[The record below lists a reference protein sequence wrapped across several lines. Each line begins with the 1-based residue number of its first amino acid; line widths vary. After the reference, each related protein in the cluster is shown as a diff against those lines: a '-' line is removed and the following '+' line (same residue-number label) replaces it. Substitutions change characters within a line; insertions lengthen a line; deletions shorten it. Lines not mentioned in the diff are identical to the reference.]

1 MANGNVARAEQSRLS
16 LKEEMATS
24 YLDYAMSVIVA
35 RALPD
40 VRDGLK
46 PVQRRIL
53 HAMHHDLNLRSN
65 GPFRKSARIVGEVLG
80 KYHPHSDQSVYDA
93 MMRLAQDF
101 SLRYPLVD
109 GQGNLGSIDGDNP
122 AAMRYTEARLSAISA
137 LMLTDIEKDT
147 VDWVPNFD
155 QSLEEPTVL
164 TASLPNLLVNGSN
177 GIAVGMATQV
187 PPHNLGE
194 VCAAVKHLLDRWEER
209 EEVTVTDLMQHIQGP
224 DFPTGGTLF
233 RRGPTRAGRAPED
246 RLRQAYE
253 SGRGRVTVRAKVHVE
268 DARMGRQRIVVYEIP
283 YQTNKTSLLERIADC
298 ARNGQITGISDL
310 RDESDR
316 AGMRICVDLVRGTNT
331 DKVIADLFSLTPM
344 EQTFSISLVA
354 LVNGRPE
361 RLNLKALVE
370 HFIEHRMDIVRR
382 RSRFDLDRAE
392 QRAHIVEGLLMALDQ
407 IDEVIR
413 TIRNSRSPN
422 SARNNLIREFDFT
435 ETQAR
440 AVLAMPLGQLVAMER
455 SRLRSEFKDLAARIK
470 ELQALLA
477 SNRRIRDTI
486 ANEMDEIQRQFA
498 DSRRTEVKDD
508 RARTPTA
515 EELEPD
521 RTVWVCLGRRGTVRR
536 YAYKGMQTGS
546 FRDIG
551 RNGGIAAVAANTR
564 DALYVFSSSGRV
576 QRIQAHRVPQTG
588 RAGHIADLTA
598 FTRRDHIVA
607 GITLSRDLAPEQDL
621 WIVLVTEQGLV
632 KKLNAHRLAAAWR
645 DDLKVVPL
653 AKGDSLVA
661 AMAVGTNQ
669 ELMLFSRRGKTIR
682 FAGDDLRP
690 SWLLA
695 QGVRGIRLDRDDDV
709 AAATAVSAAGSV
721 LTVTEQ
727 GMAKRTEL
735 EEFKLQARGGSG
747 LTAHKLDETT
757 GMIAGALVIG
767 TVQVNARI
775 SIGAGTNVRTFDPDD
790 IPLSRRNTKGRRVLK
805 PRTTDAEL
813 PAPAGDGNDGSTP
826 QAPGKRSRP
835 ARATNLI
842 DSVTLIWS
850 DRTVDGQA

>member
-1 MANGNVARAEQSRLS
+1 MANSNDPRAEQSRLS

-101 SLRYPLVD
+101 SLRYPVVD

-137 LMLTDIEKDT
+137 LMLTDIEKNT

-177 GIAVGMATQV
+177 GIAVGMATQI

-194 VCAAVKHLLDRWEER
+194 VCAAVRHLLDRWEGR
-209 EEVTVTDLMQHIQGP
+209 EEVTITDLMQHIQGP

-233 RRGPTRAGRAPED
+233 RLGPTRAGRAPDD

-316 AGMRICVDLVRGTNT
+316 AGMRICVDLVRGANT

-370 HFIEHRMDIVRR
+370 HFIEHRVDIVRR

-413 TIRNSRSPN
+413 TIRSSRNPN
-422 SARNNLIREFDFT
+422 SARNNLIREFGFT
-435 ETQAR
+435 EAQAR

-455 SRLRSEFKDLAARIK
+455 SRLRSEFKDLTARIK

-477 SNRRIRDTI
+477 SDRRIRDAI
-486 ANEMDEIQRQFA
+486 ADEMDEIQRQFA

-508 RARTPTA
+508 QARTPTA

-521 RTVWVCLGRRGTVRR
+521 QTVWVCVGRRGTVRR
-536 YAYKGMQTGS
+536 YAYKGMQSGS

-551 RNGGIAAVAANTR
+551 RNGGIATLAANTR
-564 DALYVFSSSGRV
+564 DVLYVFSASGRA
-576 QRIQAHRVPQTG
+576 QRIQAHKVPQTG
-588 RAGHIADLTA
+588 RAGHVADLTA
-598 FTRRDHIVA
+598 FTRRDRIVA
-607 GITLSRDLAPEQDL
+607 GIALPREVAPDQGIWILLA
-621 WIVLVTEQGLV
+621 TAQGNV
-632 KKLNAHRLAAAWR
+632 KKISGHHLAAAWG
-645 DDLKVVPL
+645 DDVTVMPL

-661 AMAVGTNQ
+661 AVAVDSSR
-669 ELMLFSRRGKTIR
+669 ELMLFTRLGKTIR
-682 FAGDDLRP
+682 FDGDEVRP
-690 SWLLA
+690 SRLPA
-695 QGVRGIRLDRDDDV
+695 QGVRGIRLGKGDGVAV
-709 AAATAVSAAGSV
+709 AAVAPATGTV

-727 GMAKRTEL
+727 GMAKRTQL
-735 EEFKLQARGGSG
+735 EEFNLQARGGSG
-747 LTAHKLDETT
+747 LLAHKLDETT
-757 GMIAGALVIG
+757 GLIAGALAIAPG
-767 TVQVNARI
+767 QADARI
-775 SIGAGTNVRTFDPDD
+775 SIGAGSNVRTLDPDD
-790 IPLSRRNTKGRRVLK
+790 IPLSSRVTKGRRILK
-805 PRTTDAEL
+805 PQASGAAL
-813 PAPAGDGNDGSTP
+813 PESVDDGHGGSKPA
-826 QAPGKRSRP
+826 KRSRSSP
-835 ARATNLI
+835 ATGLI

-850 DRTVDGQA
+850 DHSVDGQA

>member
-1 MANGNVARAEQSRLS
+1 MANGNDSQVQRPKRRLRT
-16 LKEEMATS
+16 EMETS

-101 SLRYPLVD
+101 SLRYPVVD

-137 LMLTDIEKDT
+137 LMLTDIEKNT

-194 VCAAVKHLLDRWEER
+194 VCAAVRHLLDRWEER
-209 EEVTVTDLMQHIQGP
+209 EAVTVTDLMQHIQGP

-233 RRGPTRAGRAPED
+233 RLGPGRAGSAPDD

-253 SGRGRVTVRAKVHVE
+253 SGRGRATVRAKVHVE

-316 AGMRICVDLVRGTNT
+316 AGMRICVDLVRGANT

-361 RLNLKALVE
+361 RLNLKKLVE
-370 HFIEHRMDIVRR
+370 FFIEHRVDIVRR

-392 QRAHIVEGLLMALDQ
+392 RRAHIVEGLLMALDQ

-413 TIRNSRSPN
+413 TIRSSRSPN
-422 SARNNLIREFDFT
+422 SARNNLIREFGFT
-435 ETQAR
+435 EAQSR

-477 SNRRIRDTI
+477 SDRRIRDAI
-486 ANEMDEIQRQFA
+486 ADEMDEIQRQFA
-498 DSRRTEVKDD
+498 DPRRTEVKND

-551 RNGGIAAVAANTR
+551 RNGGIAAVATNTR

-576 QRIQAHRVPQTG
+576 QRMQAHRVPQTG
-588 RAGHIADLTA
+588 RAGHVADLTS
-598 FTRRDHIVA
+598 FTRRDRIVA
-607 GITLSRDLAPEQDL
+607 GVSLPRDLAPEQDL

-653 AKGDSLVA
+653 AKGDSLIA
-661 AMAVGTNQ
+661 AMAVGMSQ

-682 FAGDDLRP
+682 FEGDDLRP
-690 SWLLA
+690 NWLLA
-695 QGVRGIRLDRDDDV
+695 QGVRGIRLDTGDGV
-709 AAATAVSAAGSV
+709 ATATAVSPAGSV

-747 LTAHKLDETT
+747 LTAHKLDKTT
-757 GMIAGALVIG
+757 GLIAGALVIG
-767 TVQVNARI
+767 AVQANARI
-775 SIGAGTNVRTFDPDD
+775 SIGAGANIRTFDPDD

-805 PRTTDAEL
+805 PRTTDSEL
-813 PAPAGDGNDGSTP
+813 SAPAGDGNDGSTP
-826 QAPGKRSRP
+826 QTPDKRSRP
-835 ARATNLI
+835 ARATGLI

>member
-1 MANGNVARAEQSRLS
+1 MANGNGPRTNQSELS
-16 LKEEMATS
+16 LRTEMETS

-137 LMLTDIEKDT
+137 LMLTDIEKNT
-147 VDWVPNFD
+147 VDWAPNFD

-164 TASLPNLLVNGSN
+164 TASLPSLLVNGSN
-177 GIAVGMATQV
+177 GIAVGMATQI

-194 VCAAVKHLLDRWEER
+194 VCAAARHLLDRWEER
-209 EEVTVTDLMQHIQGP
+209 GAVTVTDLMQHIRGP

-233 RRGPTRAGRAPED
+233 RLGPTRGSRAPDD

-331 DKVIADLFSLTPM
+331 DKVIADLFSQTPM

-354 LVNGRPE
+354 LVNGRPV
-361 RLNLKALVE
+361 RLNLKTMIE
-370 HFIEHRMDIVRR
+370 CFIEHRVDIVRR

-392 QRAHIVEGLLMALDQ
+392 QRAHVVEGLLMALEQ
-407 IDEVIR
+407 IDAVIR
-413 TIRNSRSPN
+413 TIRNSRNPN
-422 SARNNLIREFDFT
+422 SARNNLIREFGFT
-435 ETQAR
+435 EAQAR

-477 SNRRIRDTI
+477 SDRRIRDAI
-486 ANEMDEIQRQFA
+486 AGEMDEIQRQFA
-498 DSRRTEVKDD
+498 DPRRTEVKDD

-564 DALYVFSSSGRV
+564 DVLYVFSASGRV

-588 RAGHIADLTA
+588 RAGHVADLTA
-598 FTRRDHIVA
+598 FTRRDRIVA
-607 GITLSRDLAPEQDL
+607 GITLSRDLAEQDL
-621 WIVLVTEQGLV
+621 WIVLVTAQGLV

-653 AKGDSLVA
+653 VKGDSLVA
-661 AMAVGTNQ
+661 AMAVDMSQ

-682 FAGDDLRP
+682 FEGGTLRP

-695 QGVRGIRLDRDDDV
+695 QGVRGIRLDTGDDV

-735 EEFKLQARGGSG
+735 EEFKPQARGGSG

-757 GMIAGALVIG
+757 GSIAGALVIG
-767 TVQVNARI
+767 EVQANARI
-775 SIGAGTNVRTFDPDD
+775 SIGAGANVRTLDPDD
-790 IPLSRRNTKGRRVLK
+790 IPLSSRITKGRRVLK
-805 PRTTDAEL
+805 PRTTDPE
-813 PAPAGDGNDGSTP
+813 PTAPADDGTDGSAP
-826 QAPGKRSRP
+826 QAPSKRSRSS
-835 ARATNLI
+835 RATGLI

>member
-1 MANGNVARAEQSRLS
+1 MANGNDTRAEQSRLS

-53 HAMHHDLNLRSN
+53 HAMHHDLNLRAN

-137 LMLTDIEKDT
+137 LMLTDIEKNT

-194 VCAAVKHLLDRWEER
+194 VCTAVRHLLDRWEER

-233 RRGPTRAGRAPED
+233 RRGPARAGRTPDD

-253 SGRGRVTVRAKVHVE
+253 NGRGRVTVRAKVHVE

-370 HFIEHRMDIVRR
+370 LFIEHRVDIVRR

-435 ETQAR
+435 EAQAR

-477 SNRRIRDTI
+477 SDQRIRDAI
-486 ANEMDEIQRQFA
+486 ADEMDEIQRQFA
-498 DSRRTEVKDD
+498 DPRRTEVKDD
-508 RARTPTA
+508 QARTPTA

-564 DALYVFSSSGRV
+564 DVLYVFSSTGRV

-661 AMAVGTNQ
+661 AMAVGMSQ

-682 FAGDDLRP
+682 FEGDDLRP
-690 SWLLA
+690 NWLLA
-695 QGVRGIRLDRDDDV
+695 QGVRGIRLDTGDGV
-709 AAATAVSAAGSV
+709 ATATAVSAAGSV

-735 EEFKLQARGGSG
+735 EEFKPQARGGSG
-747 LTAHKLDETT
+747 LTAHKLDKTT
-757 GMIAGALVIG
+757 GLIAGALVIG
-767 TVQVNARI
+767 TVQANARI
-775 SIGAGTNVRTFDPDD
+775 SIGAGANVRTLDLDD
-790 IPLSRRNTKGRRVLK
+790 IPLSSRITKGRRVLK

-813 PAPAGDGNDGSTP
+813 PAPAGDGKDESVP
-826 QAPGKRSRP
+826 PAPGKRSR
-835 ARATNLI
+835 ASRTTGLI

>member
-1 MANGNVARAEQSRLS
+1 MANGNDLRVNQSELS
-16 LKEEMATS
+16 LRTEMETS

-101 SLRYPLVD
+101 SLRYPVVD

-137 LMLTDIEKDT
+137 LMLTDIEKNT

-194 VCAAVKHLLDRWEER
+194 VCAAVRHLLDRWEER
-209 EEVTVTDLMQHIQGP
+209 EAVTVTDLMQHIRGP

-233 RRGPTRAGRAPED
+233 RLGPGRAGSVPDD

-253 SGRGRVTVRAKVHVE
+253 SGRGRATVRAKVHVE

-316 AGMRICVDLVRGTNT
+316 AGMRICVDLVRGANT

-361 RLNLKALVE
+361 RLNLKKLVE
-370 HFIEHRMDIVRR
+370 LFIEHRVDIVRR

-413 TIRNSRSPN
+413 TIRNSRSPD
-422 SARNNLIREFDFT
+422 SARNNLIREFGFT
-435 ETQAR
+435 EAQSR

-477 SNRRIRDTI
+477 SDRRIRDAI
-486 ANEMDEIQRQFA
+486 ADEMDEIQRQFA

-508 RARTPTA
+508 QARTPTA

-521 RTVWVCLGRRGTVRR
+521 QTVWVCVGRRGTVRR
-536 YAYKGMQTGS
+536 YAYKGMQSGS

-564 DALYVFSSSGRV
+564 DVLYVFSASGRA
-576 QRIQAHRVPQTG
+576 QRIQAHKVPQTG
-588 RAGHIADLTA
+588 RAGHVADLTA
-598 FTRRDHIVA
+598 FTRRDRIVA
-607 GITLSRDLAPEQDL
+607 GIALPREVAPDEGVWVLLA
-621 WIVLVTEQGLV
+621 TAQGNV
-632 KKLNAHRLAAAWR
+632 KKISGHHLAAAWG
-645 DDLKVVPL
+645 DDVTVMPL

-661 AMAVGTNQ
+661 AVAVNSSR
-669 ELMLFSRRGKTIR
+669 ELMLFTRQGKTIR
-682 FAGDDLRP
+682 FDGDEVRP
-690 SWLLA
+690 SRLPA
-695 QGVRGIRLDRDDDV
+695 QGVRGIRLGKGDGV
-709 AAATAVSAAGSV
+709 AAAAVAPATGTV

-727 GMAKRTEL
+727 GMAKRTDL
-735 EEFKLQARGGSG
+735 EEFNLQARGGAG
-747 LTAHKLDETT
+747 LLAHKLDETT
-757 GMIAGALVIG
+757 GSIAGALAIAAG
-767 TVQVNARI
+767 QADARI
-775 SIGAGTNVRTFDPDD
+775 SIGAGNNIRTLDPDD
-790 IPLSRRNTKGRRVLK
+790 VPLSSRVTKGRRILK
-805 PRTTDAEL
+805 PQATGAAL
-813 PAPAGDGNDGSTP
+813 PEPADDGNDGS
-826 QAPGKRSRP
+826 APAKRSRP
-835 ARATNLI
+835 SSATGLI

-850 DRTVDGQA
+850 DHSVDGQA

>member
-1 MANGNVARAEQSRLS
+1 MANGNGTRAEQPLS

-137 LMLTDIEKDT
+137 LMLTDIEKNT
-147 VDWVPNFD
+147 VDWTPNFD

-164 TASLPNLLVNGSN
+164 TASLPSLLVNGSN
-177 GIAVGMATQV
+177 GIAVGMATQI

-194 VCAAVKHLLDRWEER
+194 VCAAMRHLLDRWEER
-209 EEVTVTDLMQHIQGP
+209 GAVTVTDLMQHIRGP

-233 RRGPTRAGRAPED
+233 RLGPTRGSRAPDD

-331 DKVIADLFSLTPM
+331 DKVIADLFSQTPM

-354 LVNGRPE
+354 LVNGRPV
-361 RLNLKALVE
+361 RLNLKTMIE
-370 HFIEHRMDIVRR
+370 CFIEHRVDIVRR

-392 QRAHIVEGLLMALDQ
+392 QRAHVVEGLLMALEQ
-407 IDEVIR
+407 IDAVIR
-413 TIRNSRSPN
+413 TIRNSRNPN
-422 SARNNLIREFDFT
+422 SARNNLIREFGFT
-435 ETQAR
+435 EAQAR

-477 SNRRIRDTI
+477 SDRRVRDAI
-486 ANEMDEIQRQFA
+486 AGEMDEIQRQFA
-498 DSRRTEVKDD
+498 DPRRTEVKDD

-564 DALYVFSSSGRV
+564 DVLYVFSASGRV

-588 RAGHIADLTA
+588 RAGHVADLTA
-598 FTRRDHIVA
+598 FTRRDRIVA
-607 GITLSRDLAPEQDL
+607 GITLSRDLAEQDL
-621 WIVLVTEQGLV
+621 WIVLVTAQGLV

-653 AKGDSLVA
+653 VKGDSLVA
-661 AMAVGTNQ
+661 AMAVDMSQ

-682 FAGDDLRP
+682 FEGGTLRP

-695 QGVRGIRLDRDDDV
+695 QGVRGIRLDAGDDV

-735 EEFKLQARGGSG
+735 EEFKPQARGGSG

-757 GMIAGALVIG
+757 GSIAGALVIG
-767 TVQVNARI
+767 EVQANARI
-775 SIGAGTNVRTFDPDD
+775 SIGAGANVRTLDPDD
-790 IPLSRRNTKGRRVLK
+790 IPLSSRITKGRRVLK
-805 PRTTDAEL
+805 PRTTDPE
-813 PAPAGDGNDGSTP
+813 PTAPADDGTDGSAP
-826 QAPGKRSRP
+826 QAPSKRSRSS
-835 ARATNLI
+835 RATGLI

>member
-1 MANGNVARAEQSRLS
+1 MANGNDPRANQSELS
-16 LKEEMATS
+16 LRTEMETS

-101 SLRYPLVD
+101 SLRYPVVD

-122 AAMRYTEARLSAISA
+122 AAMRYTEARLSSISA
-137 LMLTDIEKDT
+137 LMLTDIEKNT

-194 VCAAVKHLLDRWEER
+194 VCTAVKHLLDRWEER
-209 EEVTVTDLMQHIQGP
+209 EAVTVTDLIQHIRGP

-233 RRGPTRAGRAPED
+233 RLGPARAGRDPDD

-316 AGMRICVDLVRGTNT
+316 AGMRICVDLVRGANT

-361 RLNLKALVE
+361 RLNLKKLVE
-370 HFIEHRMDIVRR
+370 LFIEHRVDIVRR
-382 RSRFDLDRAE
+382 RSRFDLNRAE

-413 TIRNSRSPN
+413 TIRNSRNPN
-422 SARNNLIREFDFT
+422 SARNNLIKEFGLT
-435 ETQAR
+435 EEQAR

-455 SRLRSEFKDLAARIK
+455 SRLRNEFKDLTVRIR
-470 ELQALLA
+470 ELTALLA
-477 SNRRIRDTI
+477 SDKLIRDAI
-486 ANEMDEIQRQFA
+486 AEEMDEIQRQYA
-498 DSRRTEVKDD
+498 DSRRTEIKDD
-508 RARTPTA
+508 QARTPTA

-521 RTVWVCLGRRGTVRR
+521 QTVWVCLGRRGTVRR

-564 DALYVFSSSGRV
+564 DVLYVFSATGRA
-576 QRIQAHRVPQTG
+576 QRIQAHKVPQTG
-588 RAGHIADLTA
+588 RAGHVADLTA
-598 FTRRDHIVA
+598 FTRRDRIVA
-607 GITLSRDLAPEQDL
+607 GVPLPREVAPEQAIWL
-621 WIVLVTEQGLV
+621 LLVTAHGVV
-632 KKLNAHRLAAAWR
+632 KKLNGNRLIAAWG
-645 DDLKVVPL
+645 DDVTVMPL

-661 AMAVGTNQ
+661 AMVVGPGQ
-669 ELMLFSRRGKTIR
+669 ELMLFTRLGKTIR
-682 FAGDDLRP
+682 FDGDELRP
-690 SWLLA
+690 SLLPA
-695 QGVRGIRLDRDDDV
+695 QGVRGIRLGKGDGV
-709 AAATAVSAAGSV
+709 AAAAVAPATGIV

-727 GMAKRTEL
+727 GMAKRTDV
-735 EEFKLQARGGSG
+735 EEFNLQARGGSG
-747 LTAHKLDETT
+747 LLAHKLDETT
-757 GMIAGALVIG
+757 GSIAGALAIAAG
-767 TVQVNARI
+767 QADARI
-775 SIGAGTNVRTFDPDD
+775 SIGAGSNVRMLDPDD
-790 IPLSRRNTKGRRVLK
+790 IPLSSRVTKGRRILK
-805 PRTTDAEL
+805 PQATGAAL
-813 PAPAGDGNDGSTP
+813 PESADGSNGGSAPA
-826 QAPGKRSRP
+826 KRSRP
-835 ARATNLI
+835 SPATSLI

-850 DRTVDGQA
+850 DHSVDGQT

>member
-1 MANGNVARAEQSRLS
+1 MANGNGTRAEQPLS

-137 LMLTDIEKDT
+137 LMLTDIEKNT
-147 VDWVPNFD
+147 VDWTPNFD

-164 TASLPNLLVNGSN
+164 TASLPSLLVNGSN
-177 GIAVGMATQV
+177 GIAVGMATQI

-194 VCAAVKHLLDRWEER
+194 VCAAMRHLLDRWEER
-209 EEVTVTDLMQHIQGP
+209 EAVTVTDLMQHIRGP

-233 RRGPTRAGRAPED
+233 RLGPTRGSRAPDD

-331 DKVIADLFSLTPM
+331 DKVIADLFSQTPM

-354 LVNGRPE
+354 LVNGRPV
-361 RLNLKALVE
+361 RLNLKTMIE
-370 HFIEHRMDIVRR
+370 CFIEHRVDIVRR

-392 QRAHIVEGLLMALDQ
+392 QRAHVVEGLLMALEQ
-407 IDEVIR
+407 IDAVIR
-413 TIRNSRSPN
+413 TIRNSRNPN
-422 SARNNLIREFDFT
+422 SARNNLIREFGFT
-435 ETQAR
+435 EAQAR

-477 SNRRIRDTI
+477 SDRRVRDAI
-486 ANEMDEIQRQFA
+486 AGEMDEIQRQFA
-498 DSRRTEVKDD
+498 DPRRTEVKDD

-564 DALYVFSSSGRV
+564 DVLYVFSASGRV

-588 RAGHIADLTA
+588 RAGHVADLTA
-598 FTRRDHIVA
+598 FTRRDRIVA
-607 GITLSRDLAPEQDL
+607 GITLSRDLAEQDL
-621 WIVLVTEQGLV
+621 WIVLVTAQGLV

-653 AKGDSLVA
+653 VKGDSLVA
-661 AMAVGTNQ
+661 AMAVDMSQ

-682 FAGDDLRP
+682 FEGGTLRP

-695 QGVRGIRLDRDDDV
+695 QGVRGIRLDAGDDV

-735 EEFKLQARGGSG
+735 EEFKPQARGGSG

-757 GMIAGALVIG
+757 GSIAGALVIG
-767 TVQVNARI
+767 EVQANARI
-775 SIGAGTNVRTFDPDD
+775 SIGAGANVRTLDPDD
-790 IPLSRRNTKGRRVLK
+790 IPLSSRITKGRRVLK
-805 PRTTDAEL
+805 PRTTDPE
-813 PAPAGDGNDGSTP
+813 PTAPADDGTDGSAP
-826 QAPGKRSRP
+826 QAPSKRSRSS
-835 ARATNLI
+835 RATGLI

>member
-1 MANGNVARAEQSRLS
+1 MANGNDPRVNQSELS
-16 LKEEMATS
+16 LRTEMETS

-53 HAMHHDLNLRSN
+53 HAMHHDLNLRST

-101 SLRYPLVD
+101 SLRYPVVD

-137 LMLTDIEKDT
+137 LMLTDIEKNT

-194 VCAAVKHLLDRWEER
+194 VCAAVRHLLDRWEER
-209 EEVTVTDLMQHIQGP
+209 ETVTVTDLMQHIRGP

-233 RRGPTRAGRAPED
+233 RLGPGRAGRAPDD

-253 SGRGRVTVRAKVHVE
+253 SGRGRATVRAKVHVE

-316 AGMRICVDLVRGTNT
+316 AGMRICVDLVRGANT

-361 RLNLKALVE
+361 RLNLKKLVE
-370 HFIEHRMDIVRR
+370 LFIEHRVDIVRR

-413 TIRNSRSPN
+413 TIRNSRSPD
-422 SARNNLIREFDFT
+422 SARNNLIREFGFT
-435 ETQAR
+435 EAQSR

-477 SNRRIRDTI
+477 SDRRIRDVI
-486 ANEMDEIQRQFA
+486 ADEMDEIQRQFA

-508 RARTPTA
+508 QARTPTA

-521 RTVWVCLGRRGTVRR
+521 QTVWVCVGRRGTVRR
-536 YAYKGMQTGS
+536 YAYKGMQSGS

-564 DALYVFSSSGRV
+564 DVLYVFSASGRA
-576 QRIQAHRVPQTG
+576 QRIQAHKVPQTG
-588 RAGHIADLTA
+588 RAGHVADLTA
-598 FTRRDHIVA
+598 FTRRDRIVA
-607 GITLSRDLAPEQDL
+607 GIALPREVAPDEGVWVLLA
-621 WIVLVTEQGLV
+621 TAQGNV
-632 KKLNAHRLAAAWR
+632 KKISGHHLAAAWG
-645 DDLKVVPL
+645 DDVTVMPL
-653 AKGDSLVA
+653 VKGDSLVA
-661 AMAVGTNQ
+661 AVAVNSSR
-669 ELMLFSRRGKTIR
+669 ELMLFTRQGKTIR
-682 FAGDDLRP
+682 FDGDEVRP
-690 SWLLA
+690 SRLPA
-695 QGVRGIRLDRDDDV
+695 QGVRGIRLGKGDSV
-709 AAATAVSAAGSV
+709 AAAAVAPATGTV

-727 GMAKRTEL
+727 GMAKRTDL
-735 EEFKLQARGGSG
+735 EEFNLQARGGSG
-747 LTAHKLDETT
+747 LLAHKLDETT
-757 GMIAGALVIG
+757 GPIAGALAIAAG
-767 TVQVNARI
+767 QADAHI
-775 SIGAGTNVRTFDPDD
+775 SIGAGSNIRTLDPDD
-790 IPLSRRNTKGRRVLK
+790 VPLSSRVTKGRRILK
-805 PRTTDAEL
+805 PQVTAAL
-813 PAPAGDGNDGSTP
+813 PEPADDGNDGS
-826 QAPGKRSRP
+826 APAKRSRP
-835 ARATNLI
+835 PPATGLI

-850 DRTVDGQA
+850 DHSVDGQA

>member
-1 MANGNVARAEQSRLS
+1 MANGNDPRVNQSELS
-16 LKEEMATS
+16 LRTEMETS

-101 SLRYPLVD
+101 SLRYPVVD

-137 LMLTDIEKDT
+137 LMLTDIEKNT

-194 VCAAVKHLLDRWEER
+194 VCAAVRHLLDRWEKR
-209 EEVTVTDLMQHIQGP
+209 EEVTVTDLMQHVQGP

-233 RRGPTRAGRAPED
+233 RLGPGRAGRAPDD

-253 SGRGRVTVRAKVHVE
+253 SGRGRATVRAKVHVE

-316 AGMRICVDLVRGTNT
+316 AGMRICIDLVRGANT

-361 RLNLKALVE
+361 RLNLKRLVE
-370 HFIEHRMDIVRR
+370 LFIEHRVDIVRR

-413 TIRNSRSPN
+413 TIRNSRSPD
-422 SARNNLIREFDFT
+422 SARNNLIREFGFT
-435 ETQAR
+435 EAQSR

-477 SNRRIRDTI
+477 SDRRIRDAI
-486 ANEMDEIQRQFA
+486 ADEMDEIQRQFA

-508 RARTPTA
+508 QARTPTA

-521 RTVWVCLGRRGTVRR
+521 QTVWVCVGRRGTVRR
-536 YAYKGMQTGS
+536 YAYKGMQSGS

-564 DALYVFSSSGRV
+564 DVLYVFSASGRA
-576 QRIQAHRVPQTG
+576 QRIQAHKVPQTG
-588 RAGHIADLTA
+588 RAGHVADLTA
-598 FTRRDHIVA
+598 FTRRDRIVA
-607 GITLSRDLAPEQDL
+607 GIALPREVAPDEGVWVLLA
-621 WIVLVTEQGLV
+621 TAQGNV
-632 KKLNAHRLAAAWR
+632 KKISGHHLAAAWG
-645 DDLKVVPL
+645 DDVTVMPL

-661 AMAVGTNQ
+661 AVAVNSSR
-669 ELMLFSRRGKTIR
+669 ELMLFTRQGKTIR
-682 FAGDDLRP
+682 FDGDEVRP
-690 SWLLA
+690 SRLPA
-695 QGVRGIRLDRDDDV
+695 QGVRGIRLGKGDGV
-709 AAATAVSAAGSV
+709 AAAAVAPATGTV
-721 LTVTEQ
+721 LTVTKQ
-727 GMAKRTEL
+727 GMAKRTDL
-735 EEFKLQARGGSG
+735 EEFNLQARGGSG
-747 LTAHKLDETT
+747 LLAHKLDETT
-757 GMIAGALVIG
+757 GSIAGALAIAAG
-767 TVQVNARI
+767 QADARI
-775 SIGAGTNVRTFDPDD
+775 SIGSGSNVRTLDPDD
-790 IPLSRRNTKGRRVLK
+790 VPLSSRVTKGRRILK
-805 PRTTDAEL
+805 PQATGAAL
-813 PAPAGDGNDGSTP
+813 PEPADDDNDGS
-826 QAPGKRSRP
+826 APAKRSLPSP
-835 ARATNLI
+835 ATGLI

-850 DRTVDGQA
+850 DHSVDGQA

>member
-1 MANGNVARAEQSRLS
+1 MANDNGLRAEQSRLS

-101 SLRYPLVD
+101 SLRYPVVD

-137 LMLTDIEKDT
+137 LMLTDIEKNT

-194 VCAAVKHLLDRWEER
+194 VCAAVRHLLDRWEGR
-209 EEVTVTDLMQHIQGP
+209 EAVTVTDLMQHIRGP

-233 RRGPTRAGRAPED
+233 RLGPTRAGHAPDD

-253 SGRGRVTVRAKVHVE
+253 NGRGRATVRAKVHVE

-316 AGMRICVDLVRGTNT
+316 AGMRICIDLVRGANT

-361 RLNLKALVE
+361 RLNLKRLVE
-370 HFIEHRMDIVRR
+370 LFIEHRVDIVRR

-413 TIRNSRSPN
+413 TIRNSRSPD
-422 SARNNLIREFDFT
+422 SARNNLIREFGFT
-435 ETQAR
+435 EAQAR

-477 SNRRIRDTI
+477 SDRRIRDAI
-486 ANEMDEIQRQFA
+486 VNEMDEIQRQFA

-508 RARTPTA
+508 QARTPTA

-521 RTVWVCLGRRGTVRR
+521 QTVWVCVGRRGTVRR
-536 YAYKGMQTGS
+536 YAYKGMQSGS

-564 DALYVFSSSGRV
+564 DVLYVFSSSGRA
-576 QRIQAHRVPQTG
+576 QRIQAHKVPQTG
-588 RAGHIADLTA
+588 RAGHVADLTA
-598 FTRRDHIVA
+598 FTRRDRIVA
-607 GITLSRDLAPEQDL
+607 GIVLPREVAPDEGVWVLLA
-621 WIVLVTEQGLV
+621 TAQGNV
-632 KKLNAHRLAAAWR
+632 KKISGHHLAAAWG
-645 DDLKVVPL
+645 DDVTVMPL
-653 AKGDSLVA
+653 AKGDSLVT
-661 AMAVGTNQ
+661 AMAVNSSR
-669 ELMLFSRRGKTIR
+669 ELMLFTHLGKTIR
-682 FAGDDLRP
+682 FNGDEVRP
-690 SWLLA
+690 SRLPA
-695 QGVRGIRLDRDDDV
+695 QGVRGIRLGKGDGV
-709 AAATAVSAAGSV
+709 AAAAVAPVTGTV

-727 GMAKRTEL
+727 GMAKRTDL
-735 EEFKLQARGGSG
+735 EEFNLQTRGGSG
-747 LTAHKLDETT
+747 LLAHKLDKTT
-757 GMIAGALVIG
+757 GPIAGALAIAAG
-767 TVQVNARI
+767 QSDARI
-775 SIGAGTNVRTFDPDD
+775 SIGAGSNVRTLDPNDV
-790 IPLSRRNTKGRRVLK
+790 PLSSRVTKGRRILK
-805 PRTTDAEL
+805 PQATDVARPE
-813 PAPAGDGNDGSTP
+813 PADDGNAGRAPA
-826 QAPGKRSRP
+826 KRSPPSP
-835 ARATNLI
+835 ATGLI

-850 DRTVDGQA
+850 DHSVDGQA

>member
-1 MANGNVARAEQSRLS
+1 MANGNDPRANQSELS
-16 LKEEMATS
+16 LRTEMETS

-137 LMLTDIEKDT
+137 LMLTDIEKNT
-147 VDWVPNFD
+147 VDWAPNFD

-164 TASLPNLLVNGSN
+164 TASLPSLLVNGSN

-194 VCAAVKHLLDRWEER
+194 VCAAVRHLLDRWEER
-209 EEVTVTDLMQHIQGP
+209 EAVTVTDLMQHVQGP

-233 RRGPTRAGRAPED
+233 RLGPGRAGRAPDD

-253 SGRGRVTVRAKVHVE
+253 SGRGRATVRAKVHVE

-316 AGMRICVDLVRGTNT
+316 AGMRICVDLVRGANT

-361 RLNLKALVE
+361 RLNLKRLVE
-370 HFIEHRMDIVRR
+370 LFIEHRVDIVRR

-413 TIRNSRSPN
+413 TIRSSRSPN
-422 SARNNLIREFDFT
+422 SARNNLIREFGFT
-435 ETQAR
+435 EAQAR

-477 SNRRIRDTI
+477 SDRRIRDAI
-486 ANEMDEIQRQFA
+486 ADEMDEIQRQFA

-508 RARTPTA
+508 QARTPTA

-521 RTVWVCLGRRGTVRR
+521 QTVWVCVGRRGTVRR
-536 YAYKGMQTGS
+536 YAYKGMQSGS

-551 RNGGIAAVAANTR
+551 RNGGIAAVTANTR
-564 DALYVFSSSGRV
+564 DVLYVFSASGRA
-576 QRIQAHRVPQTG
+576 QRIQAHKVPQTG
-588 RAGHIADLTA
+588 RAGHVADLTA
-598 FTRRDHIVA
+598 FTRRDRIVA
-607 GITLSRDLAPEQDL
+607 GIALPREVAPDQGVWILLA
-621 WIVLVTEQGLV
+621 TAQGNV
-632 KKLNAHRLAAAWR
+632 KKISGHHLAVAWG
-645 DDLKVVPL
+645 DDVTVMPL

-661 AMAVGTNQ
+661 AVAIDSSR
-669 ELMLFSRRGKTIR
+669 ELMLFTRLGKTIR
-682 FAGDDLRP
+682 FDGDEVRP
-690 SWLLA
+690 SRLPA
-695 QGVRGIRLDRDDDV
+695 QGVRGIRLGKGDGV
-709 AAATAVSAAGSV
+709 AAAAVAPATGTV

-727 GMAKRTEL
+727 GMAKRTDV
-735 EEFKLQARGGSG
+735 EEFNLQARGGSG
-747 LTAHKLDETT
+747 LLAHKLDEMT
-757 GMIAGALVIG
+757 GPIAGALAIAG
-767 TVQVNARI
+767 GQTNARI
-775 SIGAGTNVRTFDPDD
+775 SIGAGSNVRTLDPDD
-790 IPLSRRNTKGRRVLK
+790 IPLSSRVTKGRRILK
-805 PRTTDAEL
+805 PQANGAAL
-813 PAPAGDGNDGSTP
+813 PEPADNGNDGS
-826 QAPGKRSRP
+826 APAKRSRP
-835 ARATNLI
+835 SPATGLI

-850 DRTVDGQA
+850 DHSVDGQV

>member
-1 MANGNVARAEQSRLS
+1 MANGNDLRVNQSELS
-16 LKEEMATS
+16 LRTEMETS

-101 SLRYPLVD
+101 SLRYPVVD

-137 LMLTDIEKDT
+137 LMLTDIEKNT

-194 VCAAVKHLLDRWEER
+194 VCAAVRHLLDRWEER
-209 EEVTVTDLMQHIQGP
+209 EAVTVTDLMQHIRGP

-233 RRGPTRAGRAPED
+233 RLGPGRAGSVPDD

-253 SGRGRVTVRAKVHVE
+253 SGRGRATVRAKVHVE

-316 AGMRICVDLVRGTNT
+316 AGMRICVDLVRGANT

-361 RLNLKALVE
+361 RLNLKKLVE
-370 HFIEHRMDIVRR
+370 LFIEHRVDIVRR

-413 TIRNSRSPN
+413 TIRNSRSPD
-422 SARNNLIREFDFT
+422 SARNNLIREFGFT
-435 ETQAR
+435 EAQSR

-477 SNRRIRDTI
+477 SDRRIR
-486 ANEMDEIQRQFA
+486 E
-498 DSRRTEVKDD
+498 
-508 RARTPTA
+508 
-515 EELEPD
+515 
-521 RTVWVCLGRRGTVRR
+521 
-536 YAYKGMQTGS
+536 
-546 FRDIG
+546 
-551 RNGGIAAVAANTR
+551 
-564 DALYVFSSSGRV
+564 
-576 QRIQAHRVPQTG
+576 
-588 RAGHIADLTA
+588 
-598 FTRRDHIVA
+598 
-607 GITLSRDLAPEQDL
+607 
-621 WIVLVTEQGLV
+621 
-632 KKLNAHRLAAAWR
+632 
-645 DDLKVVPL
+645 
-653 AKGDSLVA
+653 
-661 AMAVGTNQ
+661 
-669 ELMLFSRRGKTIR
+669 
-682 FAGDDLRP
+682 
-690 SWLLA
+690 
-695 QGVRGIRLDRDDDV
+695 
-709 AAATAVSAAGSV
+709 
-721 LTVTEQ
+721 
-727 GMAKRTEL
+727 
-735 EEFKLQARGGSG
+735 
-747 LTAHKLDETT
+747 
-757 GMIAGALVIG
+757 
-767 TVQVNARI
+767 
-775 SIGAGTNVRTFDPDD
+775 
-790 IPLSRRNTKGRRVLK
+790 
-805 PRTTDAEL
+805 
-813 PAPAGDGNDGSTP
+813 
-826 QAPGKRSRP
+826 
-835 ARATNLI
+835 
-842 DSVTLIWS
+842 
-850 DRTVDGQA
+850 

>member
-1 MANGNVARAEQSRLS
+1 MANGNDPRGNQSELS
-16 LKEEMATS
+16 LRTEMETS

-53 HAMHHDLNLRSN
+53 HAMHHDLNLRAN

-101 SLRYPLVD
+101 SLRYPVVD

-137 LMLTDIEKDT
+137 LMLTDIEKNT

-194 VCAAVKHLLDRWEER
+194 VCAAVRHLLDRWEGR
-209 EEVTVTDLMQHIQGP
+209 EEVTVMDLMQHIQGP

-233 RRGPTRAGRAPED
+233 RLGPTRAGRAPDD

-253 SGRGRVTVRAKVHVE
+253 SGRGRVTIRAKVHVE

-316 AGMRICVDLVRGTNT
+316 AGMRICVDLVRGANT

-361 RLNLKALVE
+361 RLNLKRLVE
-370 HFIEHRMDIVRR
+370 LFIEHRVDIVRR

-392 QRAHIVEGLLMALDQ
+392 QRAHIVEGLLMALEQ

-422 SARNNLIREFDFT
+422 SARNNLIREFGFA
-435 ETQAR
+435 EAQAR

-455 SRLRSEFKDLAARIK
+455 SRLRSEFKEVAARIK

-477 SNRRIRDTI
+477 SDRRIRDAI
-486 ANEMDEIQRQFA
+486 ADEMDEIQRQFA

-508 RARTPTA
+508 QARTPTA

-521 RTVWVCLGRRGTVRR
+521 QTVWVCVGRRGTVRR
-536 YAYKGMQTGS
+536 YAYKGMQSGS

-564 DALYVFSSSGRV
+564 DVLYVFSASGRA
-576 QRIQAHRVPQTG
+576 QRIQAHKVPQTG
-588 RAGHIADLTA
+588 RAGHVADLTA
-598 FTRRDHIVA
+598 FTRRDRIVA
-607 GITLSRDLAPEQDL
+607 GITLPREVAPDQGVWVLLA
-621 WIVLVTEQGLV
+621 TAQGNV
-632 KKLNAHRLAAAWR
+632 KKISGHHLAAAWG
-645 DDLKVVPL
+645 DDVTVMPL

-661 AMAVGTNQ
+661 AVAVDSSR
-669 ELMLFSRRGKTIR
+669 ELMLFTRLGKTIR
-682 FAGDDLRP
+682 FAGDEVRTSRLP
-690 SWLLA
+690 A
-695 QGVRGIRLDRDDDV
+695 QGVRGIRLGKGDGV
-709 AAATAVSAAGSV
+709 AAAAVAPATGTV

-727 GMAKRTEL
+727 GMAKRTQL
-735 EEFKLQARGGSG
+735 EEFNLQARGGSG
-747 LTAHKLDETT
+747 LLAHKLDETT
-757 GMIAGALVIG
+757 GPIAGALAIAAG
-767 TVQVNARI
+767 QVDARI
-775 SIGAGTNVRTFDPDD
+775 SIGAGSNVRTLDSDD
-790 IPLSRRNTKGRRVLK
+790 IPLSSRVTKGRRILK
-805 PRTTDAEL
+805 LEATGAAL
-813 PAPAGDGNDGSTP
+813 PEPAGDGNDGSMP
-826 QAPGKRSRP
+826 AKRSRP
-835 ARATNLI
+835 SSATGLI

-850 DRTVDGQA
+850 DHSVDGQA

>member
-1 MANGNVARAEQSRLS
+1 MANGNGTRANQSELS
-16 LKEEMATS
+16 LRTEMETS

-137 LMLTDIEKDT
+137 LMLTDIEKNT
-147 VDWVPNFD
+147 VDWTPNFD

-164 TASLPNLLVNGSN
+164 TASLPSLLVNGSN
-177 GIAVGMATQV
+177 GIAVGMATQI

-194 VCAAVKHLLDRWEER
+194 VCAAMRHLLDRWEER
-209 EEVTVTDLMQHIQGP
+209 EAVTVTDLMQHIRGP

-233 RRGPTRAGRAPED
+233 RLGPTRGSRAPDD

-331 DKVIADLFSLTPM
+331 DKVIADLFSQTPM

-354 LVNGRPE
+354 LVNGRPV
-361 RLNLKALVE
+361 RLNLKTMIE
-370 HFIEHRMDIVRR
+370 CFIEHRVDIVRR

-392 QRAHIVEGLLMALDQ
+392 QRAHVVEGLLMALEQ
-407 IDEVIR
+407 IDAVIR
-413 TIRNSRSPN
+413 TIRNSRNPN
-422 SARNNLIREFDFT
+422 SARNNLIREFGFT
-435 ETQAR
+435 EAQAR

-477 SNRRIRDTI
+477 SDRRIRDAI
-486 ANEMDEIQRQFA
+486 AGEMDEIQRQFA
-498 DSRRTEVKDD
+498 DPRRTEVKDD

-564 DALYVFSSSGRV
+564 DVLYVFSASGRV

-588 RAGHIADLTA
+588 RAGHVADLTA
-598 FTRRDHIVA
+598 FTRRDRIVA
-607 GITLSRDLAPEQDL
+607 GITLSRDLAEQDL
-621 WIVLVTEQGLV
+621 WIVLVTAQGLV

-653 AKGDSLVA
+653 VKGDSLVA
-661 AMAVGTNQ
+661 AMAVDMSQ

-682 FAGDDLRP
+682 FEGGTLRP

-695 QGVRGIRLDRDDDV
+695 QGVRGIRLDAGDDV

-735 EEFKLQARGGSG
+735 EEFKPQARGGSG

-757 GMIAGALVIG
+757 GSIAGALVIG
-767 TVQVNARI
+767 EVQANARI
-775 SIGAGTNVRTFDPDD
+775 SIGAGANVRTLDPDD
-790 IPLSRRNTKGRRVLK
+790 IPLSSRITKGRRILK
-805 PRTTDAEL
+805 PRTTDPE
-813 PAPAGDGNDGSTP
+813 PTAPADDGTDGSAP
-826 QAPGKRSRP
+826 QAPSKRSRSS
-835 ARATNLI
+835 RATGLI

>member
-1 MANGNVARAEQSRLS
+1 MANGNDPGSARPQLS
-16 LKEEMATS
+16 LQEEMATS

-93 MMRLAQDF
+93 MVRLAQDF

-122 AAMRYTEARLSAISA
+122 AAMRYTEARLSAISG
-137 LMLTDIEKDT
+137 LMLADIEKDT
-147 VDWVPNFD
+147 VDWTPNFD
-155 QSLEEPTVL
+155 QSLAEPTVL
-164 TASLPNLLVNGSN
+164 TARLPNLLVNGSN

-194 VCAAVKHLLDRWEER
+194 VGAAVRHLLDQWENR
-209 EEVTVTDLMQHIQGP
+209 DTVTVADLMQHIRGP

-233 RRGPTRAGRAPED
+233 RLGPTRAGRPPDD
-246 RLRQAYE
+246 RLLQAYE

-268 DARMGRQRIVVYEIP
+268 DARRGRQRIVVYEIP
-283 YQTNKTSLLERIADC
+283 YQTNKASLLERIADC
-298 ARNGQITGISDL
+298 ARNGQITGVSDL

-370 HFIEHRMDIVRR
+370 HFIEHRVDIVRR

-392 QRAHIVEGLLMALDQ
+392 QRAHVVEGLLMALDQ
-407 IDEVIR
+407 IDAVIR
-413 TIRNSRSPN
+413 TIRNSRNPN
-422 SARNNLIREFDFT
+422 SARNNLIKEFGFT
-435 ETQAR
+435 EEQAR
-440 AVLAMPLGQLVAMER
+440 AVMAMPLGQLVSMER
-455 SRLRSEFKDLAARIK
+455 SRLRNEFKDLAARIR
-470 ELQALLA
+470 ELTALLA
-477 SNRRIRDTI
+477 SDKLIRDAI
-486 ANEMDEIQRQFA
+486 ADEMDEIRRQYA
-498 DSRRTEVKDD
+498 DARRTEIKDD
-508 RARTPTA
+508 QARTPTA

-564 DALYVFSSSGRV
+564 DALYVFSASGRV
-576 QRIQAHRVPQTG
+576 QRMQAHRVPQTG
-588 RAGHIADLTA
+588 RAGHVADLTA
-598 FTRRDHIVA
+598 FTRRDRIVA
-607 GITLSRDLAPEQDL
+607 GVSLPRDLGSEQDL
-621 WIVLVTEQGLV
+621 WIVLVTVQGLV

-661 AMAVGTNQ
+661 AMAVGMSQ

-682 FAGDDLRP
+682 FEGDDLRP
-690 SWLLA
+690 NWLLA
-695 QGVRGIRLDRDDDV
+695 QGVRGIRLDAGDGV
-709 AAATAVSAAGSV
+709 ATATAVSAAGSV

-757 GMIAGALVIG
+757 GLIAGALVIG
-767 TVQVNARI
+767 GMQANARI
-775 SIGAGTNVRTFDPDD
+775 SIGAGANVRTFDPDD
-790 IPLSRRNTKGRRVLK
+790 IPLSSRITKGRRVLK
-805 PRTTDAEL
+805 PRTAASEL
-813 PAPAGDGNDGSTP
+813 PAPASDGGNGSTP
-826 QAPGKRSRP
+826 PAPSKRSRA
-835 ARATNLI
+835 ARATGLI

-850 DRTVDGQA
+850 DRTLDGQA

>member
-1 MANGNVARAEQSRLS
+1 MANSNDPRAEQSRLS

-101 SLRYPLVD
+101 SLRYPVVD

-137 LMLTDIEKDT
+137 LMLTDIEKNT

-177 GIAVGMATQV
+177 GIAVGMATQI

-194 VCAAVKHLLDRWEER
+194 VCAAVRHLLDRWEGR
-209 EEVTVTDLMQHIQGP
+209 EEVTITDLMQHIQGP

-233 RRGPTRAGRAPED
+233 RLGPTRAGRAPDD

-316 AGMRICVDLVRGTNT
+316 AGMRICVDLVRGANT

-370 HFIEHRMDIVRR
+370 HFIEHRVDIVRR

-413 TIRNSRSPN
+413 TIRSSRNPN
-422 SARNNLIREFDFT
+422 SARNNLIREFGFT
-435 ETQAR
+435 EAQAR

-455 SRLRSEFKDLAARIK
+455 SRLRSEFKDLTARIK

-477 SNRRIRDTI
+477 SDRRIRDAI
-486 ANEMDEIQRQFA
+486 ADEMDEIQRQFA

-508 RARTPTA
+508 QARTPTA

-521 RTVWVCLGRRGTVRR
+521 QTVWVCVGRRGTVRR
-536 YAYKGMQTGS
+536 YAYKGMQSGS

-551 RNGGIAAVAANTR
+551 RNGGIATLAANTR
-564 DALYVFSSSGRV
+564 DVLYVFSASGRA
-576 QRIQAHRVPQTG
+576 QRIQAHKVPQTG
-588 RAGHIADLTA
+588 RAGHVADLTA
-598 FTRRDHIVA
+598 FTRRDRIVA
-607 GITLSRDLAPEQDL
+607 GIALPREVAPDQGIWILLA
-621 WIVLVTEQGLV
+621 TAQGNV
-632 KKLNAHRLAAAWR
+632 KKISGHHLAAAWG
-645 DDLKVVPL
+645 DDVTVMPL

-661 AMAVGTNQ
+661 AVAVDSSR
-669 ELMLFSRRGKTIR
+669 ELMLFTRLGKTIR
-682 FAGDDLRP
+682 FDGDEVRP
-690 SWLLA
+690 SRLPA
-695 QGVRGIRLDRDDDV
+695 QGVRGIRLGKGDGVAV
-709 AAATAVSAAGSV
+709 AAVAPATGTV

-727 GMAKRTEL
+727 GMAKRTQL
-735 EEFKLQARGGSG
+735 EEFNLQARGGSG
-747 LTAHKLDETT
+747 LLAHKLDETT
-757 GMIAGALVIG
+757 GLIAGALAIAPG
-767 TVQVNARI
+767 QADARI
-775 SIGAGTNVRTFDPDD
+775 SIGAGSNVRTLDPDD
-790 IPLSRRNTKGRRVLK
+790 IPLSSRVTKGRRILK
-805 PRTTDAEL
+805 PQASGAAL
-813 PAPAGDGNDGSTP
+813 PESVDDGHGGSKPA
-826 QAPGKRSRP
+826 KRSRP
-835 ARATNLI
+835 SPATGLI

-850 DRTVDGQA
+850 DHSVDGQA

>member
-1 MANGNVARAEQSRLS
+1 MANGNDPRSKQPGLRLQ
-16 LKEEMATS
+16 EEMKTS

-137 LMLTDIEKDT
+137 LMLTDIEKNT
-147 VDWVPNFD
+147 VDWAPNFD

-164 TASLPNLLVNGSN
+164 TASIPNLLVNGSN
-177 GIAVGMATQV
+177 GIAVGMATQI

-194 VCAAVKHLLDRWEER
+194 VGTAVRHLLDRWEER
-209 EEVTVTDLMQHIQGP
+209 EAVTVTDLMQHIQGP

-233 RRGPTRAGRAPED
+233 RLGPARAGRAPED

-298 ARNGQITGISDL
+298 ARNGQITGLSDL

-316 AGMRICVDLVRGTNT
+316 AGMRICVDLVRGANT

-354 LVNGRPE
+354 LVNGRPV

-370 HFIEHRMDIVRR
+370 YFIEHRMDIVRR
-382 RSRFDLDRAE
+382 RSQFDLDRAE

-413 TIRNSRSPN
+413 TIRSSRSPN
-422 SARNNLIREFDFT
+422 SARNNLIREFGFT
-435 ETQAR
+435 EAQAR

-455 SRLRSEFKDLAARIK
+455 GRLRSEFKELAGRIK
-470 ELQALLA
+470 ALQALLA
-477 SNRRIRDTI
+477 SDRRIRDAI
-486 ANEMDEIQRQFA
+486 AGEMDEIQRQFA

-508 RARTPTA
+508 QARTPTA

-521 RTVWVCLGRRGTVRR
+521 QTVWVCVGRRGTVRR
-536 YAYKGMQTGS
+536 YAYKGMRSGS

-551 RNGGIAAVAANTR
+551 RNGGIATVAANTR
-564 DALYVFSSSGRV
+564 DVLYVFSASGRA
-576 QRIQAHRVPQTG
+576 QRIQAHKVPQTG
-588 RAGHIADLTA
+588 RAGHVADLTA
-598 FTRRDHIVA
+598 FTRRDRIVA
-607 GITLSRDLAPEQDL
+607 GIALPREVAPDQEVWILLA
-621 WIVLVTEQGLV
+621 TARGNV
-632 KKLNAHRLAAAWR
+632 KKISGHHLAAAWG
-645 DDLKVVPL
+645 DEVTVMPL

-661 AMAVGTNQ
+661 AVAVDSSR
-669 ELMLFSRRGKTIR
+669 ELMLFTRLGKTIR
-682 FAGDDLRP
+682 FDGDEVRP
-690 SWLLA
+690 SRLPA
-695 QGVRGIRLDRDDDV
+695 QGVRGIRLGKGDSV
-709 AAATAVSAAGSV
+709 AAAAVAPATGTV

-727 GMAKRTEL
+727 GMAKRTDM
-735 EEFKLQARGGSG
+735 EEFNLQARGGSG
-747 LTAHKLDETT
+747 LLAHKLDETT
-757 GMIAGALVIG
+757 GPIAGALAIAVG
-767 TVQVNARI
+767 QVDARI
-775 SIGAGTNVRTFDPDD
+775 SIGAGSHVRTLDPDD
-790 IPLSRRNTKGRRVLK
+790 IPLSSRVTKGRRILK
-805 PRTTDAEL
+805 
-813 PAPAGDGNDGSTP
+813 P
-826 QAPGKRSRP
+826 QAPDAALPEPADDGKDGSAPAKRSRP
-835 ARATNLI
+835 SPTSGLI

-850 DRTVDGQA
+850 DHSVDGQA

>member
-1 MANGNVARAEQSRLS
+1 MANGNDPRVNQSELS
-16 LKEEMATS
+16 LRTEMETS

-53 HAMHHDLNLRSN
+53 HAMHHDLNLRST

-101 SLRYPLVD
+101 SLRYPVVD

-137 LMLTDIEKDT
+137 LMLTDIEKNT

-194 VCAAVKHLLDRWEER
+194 VCAAVRHLLDRWEER
-209 EEVTVTDLMQHIQGP
+209 ETVTVTDLMQHIRGP

-233 RRGPTRAGRAPED
+233 RLGPGRAGRAPDD

-253 SGRGRVTVRAKVHVE
+253 SGRGRATVRAKVHVE

-316 AGMRICVDLVRGTNT
+316 AGMRICVDLVRGANT

-361 RLNLKALVE
+361 RLNLKKLVE
-370 HFIEHRMDIVRR
+370 LFIEHRVDIVRR

-413 TIRNSRSPN
+413 TIRNSRSPD
-422 SARNNLIREFDFT
+422 SARNNLIREFGFT
-435 ETQAR
+435 EAQSR

-477 SNRRIRDTI
+477 SDRRIRDVI
-486 ANEMDEIQRQFA
+486 ADEMDEIQRQFA

-508 RARTPTA
+508 QARTPTA

-521 RTVWVCLGRRGTVRR
+521 QTVWVCVGRRGTVRR
-536 YAYKGMQTGS
+536 YAYKGMQSGS

-564 DALYVFSSSGRV
+564 DVLYVFSASGRA
-576 QRIQAHRVPQTG
+576 QRIQAHKVPQTG
-588 RAGHIADLTA
+588 RAGHVADLTA
-598 FTRRDHIVA
+598 FTRRDRIVA
-607 GITLSRDLAPEQDL
+607 GIALPREVAPDEGVWVLLA
-621 WIVLVTEQGLV
+621 TAQGNV
-632 KKLNAHRLAAAWR
+632 KKISGHHLAAAWG
-645 DDLKVVPL
+645 DDVTVMPL

-661 AMAVGTNQ
+661 AVAVNSSR
-669 ELMLFSRRGKTIR
+669 ELMLFTRQGKTIR
-682 FAGDDLRP
+682 FDGDEVRP
-690 SWLLA
+690 SRLPA
-695 QGVRGIRLDRDDDV
+695 QGVRGIRLGKGDGV
-709 AAATAVSAAGSV
+709 AAAAVVPATGTV

-727 GMAKRTEL
+727 GMAKRTDL
-735 EEFKLQARGGSG
+735 EEFNLQARGGSG
-747 LTAHKLDETT
+747 LLAHKLDETT
-757 GMIAGALVIG
+757 GPIAGALAI
-767 TVQVNARI
+767 A
-775 SIGAGTNVRTFDPDD
+775 AG
-790 IPLSRRNTKGRRVLK
+790 
-805 PRTTDAEL
+805 
-813 PAPAGDGNDGSTP
+813 
-826 QAPGKRSRP
+826 Q
-835 ARATNLI
+835 
-842 DSVTLIWS
+842 
-850 DRTVDGQA
+850 

>member
-1 MANGNVARAEQSRLS
+1 MANGNDARAEQSRLS

-101 SLRYPLVD
+101 SLRYPVVD

-194 VCAAVKHLLDRWEER
+194 VCAAVRHLLDRWEGR

-233 RRGPTRAGRAPED
+233 RLGPTRAGRAPDD

-253 SGRGRVTVRAKVHVE
+253 NGRGRVTVRAKVHVE

-316 AGMRICVDLVRGTNT
+316 AGMRICVDLVRGANT

-354 LVNGRPE
+354 LVNGRPV

-382 RSRFDLDRAE
+382 RSQFDLDRAE

-413 TIRNSRSPN
+413 TIRKSRSPN

-435 ETQAR
+435 EAQAR

-477 SNRRIRDTI
+477 SDRRIRDAI
-486 ANEMDEIQRQFA
+486 ADEMDEIQRQFA

-508 RARTPTA
+508 QARTPTA

-521 RTVWVCLGRRGTVRR
+521 QTVWVCVGRRGTVRR
-536 YAYKGMQTGS
+536 YAYKGMQGGS

-564 DALYVFSSSGRV
+564 DILYVFSASGRA
-576 QRIQAHRVPQTG
+576 QRIQAHKVPQTG
-588 RAGHIADLTA
+588 RAGHVADLTA
-598 FTRRDHIVA
+598 FTRRDRIVA
-607 GITLSRDLAPEQDL
+607 GIALPREVAPDQEVWILLA
-621 WIVLVTEQGLV
+621 TAQGNV
-632 KKLNAHRLAAAWR
+632 KKINGHHLAAAWG
-645 DDLKVVPL
+645 DDVTVMPL

-661 AMAVGTNQ
+661 AVAVDSSR
-669 ELMLFSRRGKTIR
+669 ELMLFTRLGKTIR
-682 FAGDDLRP
+682 FDGDEVRP
-690 SWLLA
+690 SRLPA
-695 QGVRGIRLDRDDDV
+695 QGVRGIRLGKGDDV
-709 AAATAVSAAGSV
+709 AAAAVAPATGTV

-727 GMAKRTEL
+727 GMAKRTDV
-735 EEFKLQARGGSG
+735 EEFNLQARGGSG
-747 LTAHKLDETT
+747 LLAHKLDKTT
-757 GMIAGALVIG
+757 GPIAGALAIAAG
-767 TVQVNARI
+767 QAAARI
-775 SIGAGTNVRTFDPDD
+775 SIGAGSNVRTLDPDD
-790 IPLSRRNTKGRRVLK
+790 IPLSSRVTKGRRILK
-805 PRTTDAEL
+805 PQAAGAAL
-813 PAPAGDGNDGSTP
+813 PEPAGDGIDGSTP
-826 QAPGKRSRP
+826 AKRSRSSS
-835 ARATNLI
+835 ATGLI

-850 DRTVDGQA
+850 DHSVDGQA

>member
-1 MANGNVARAEQSRLS
+1 MAIGNDPRANQSELS
-16 LKEEMATS
+16 LRTEMETS

-122 AAMRYTEARLSAISA
+122 AAMRYTEARLSAIAA

-164 TASLPNLLVNGSN
+164 TANLPNLLVNGSN

-233 RRGPTRAGRAPED
+233 RRGPARAGRAPED

-316 AGMRICVDLVRGTNT
+316 AGMRICVDLVRGANT

-354 LVNGRPE
+354 LVNGRPV

-370 HFIEHRMDIVRR
+370 YFIEHRMDIVRR
-382 RSRFDLDRAE
+382 RSQFDLDRAE

-413 TIRNSRSPN
+413 TIRSSRSPN
-422 SARNNLIREFDFT
+422 SARNNLIREFGFT
-435 ETQAR
+435 EAQAR

-455 SRLRSEFKDLAARIK
+455 SRLRSEFKDLAARIR

-477 SNRRIRDTI
+477 SDRRIRDTI
-486 ANEMDEIQRQFA
+486 AGEMDEIQRQFA
-498 DSRRTEVKDD
+498 DPRRTEVKDD
-508 RARTPTA
+508 QARTPTA

-521 RTVWVCLGRRGTVRR
+521 QTVWVCVGRRGTVRR
-536 YAYKGMQTGS
+536 YAYKGMQSGS

-551 RNGGIAAVAANTR
+551 RNGGIATVAANTR
-564 DALYVFSSSGRV
+564 DVLYVFSASGRA
-576 QRIQAHRVPQTG
+576 QRIQAHKVPQTG
-588 RAGHIADLTA
+588 RAGHVADLTA
-598 FTRRDHIVA
+598 FTRRDRIVA
-607 GITLSRDLAPEQDL
+607 GIALPREVAPDQEVWILLA
-621 WIVLVTEQGLV
+621 TARGNV
-632 KKLNAHRLAAAWR
+632 KKISGHHLAAAWG
-645 DDLKVVPL
+645 DEVTVMPL

-661 AMAVGTNQ
+661 AVAVDSSR
-669 ELMLFSRRGKTIR
+669 ELMLFTRLGKTIR
-682 FAGDDLRP
+682 FDGDEVRP
-690 SWLLA
+690 SRLPA
-695 QGVRGIRLDRDDDV
+695 QGVRGIRLGKGDSV
-709 AAATAVSAAGSV
+709 AAAAVAPATGTV

-727 GMAKRTEL
+727 GMAKRTDM
-735 EEFKLQARGGSG
+735 EEFNLQARGGSG
-747 LTAHKLDETT
+747 LLAHKLDETT
-757 GMIAGALVIG
+757 GPIAGALAIAAG
-767 TVQVNARI
+767 QADARI
-775 SIGAGTNVRTFDPDD
+775 SIGAGSNVRTLDPDD
-790 IPLSRRNTKGRRVLK
+790 IPLSSRVTKGRRILK
-805 PRTTDAEL
+805 PQATGAALPEPTD
-813 PAPAGDGNDGSTP
+813 DGNDGS
-826 QAPGKRSRP
+826 APAKRSRSSP
-835 ARATNLI
+835 ATGLI

-850 DRTVDGQA
+850 DHSVDGQA

>member
-1 MANGNVARAEQSRLS
+1 MANGNGPRTNQSELS
-16 LKEEMATS
+16 LRTEMETS

-137 LMLTDIEKDT
+137 LMLTDIEKNT
-147 VDWVPNFD
+147 VDWAPNFD

-164 TASLPNLLVNGSN
+164 TASLPSLLVNGSN
-177 GIAVGMATQV
+177 GIAVGMATQI

-194 VCAAVKHLLDRWEER
+194 VCAAARHLLDRWEER
-209 EEVTVTDLMQHIQGP
+209 GAVTVTDLMQHIRGP

-233 RRGPTRAGRAPED
+233 RLGPTRGSRAPDD

-331 DKVIADLFSLTPM
+331 DKVIADLFSQTPM

-354 LVNGRPE
+354 LVNGRPV
-361 RLNLKALVE
+361 RLNLKTMIE
-370 HFIEHRMDIVRR
+370 CFIEHRVDIVRR

-392 QRAHIVEGLLMALDQ
+392 QRAHVVEGLLMALEQ
-407 IDEVIR
+407 IDAVIR
-413 TIRNSRSPN
+413 TIRNSRNPN
-422 SARNNLIREFDFT
+422 SARNNLIREFGFT
-435 ETQAR
+435 EAQAR

-477 SNRRIRDTI
+477 SDRRIRDAI
-486 ANEMDEIQRQFA
+486 AGEMDEIQRQFA
-498 DSRRTEVKDD
+498 DPRRTEVKDD

-564 DALYVFSSSGRV
+564 DVLYVFSASGRV

-588 RAGHIADLTA
+588 RAGHVADLTA
-598 FTRRDHIVA
+598 FTRRDRIVA
-607 GITLSRDLAPEQDL
+607 GITLSRDLAEQDL
-621 WIVLVTEQGLV
+621 WIVLVTAQGLV

-661 AMAVGTNQ
+661 AMAVDMSQ

-682 FAGDDLRP
+682 FEGGTLRP

-695 QGVRGIRLDRDDDV
+695 QGVRGIRLDTGDDV

-735 EEFKLQARGGSG
+735 EEFKPQARGGSG

-757 GMIAGALVIG
+757 GSIAGALVIG
-767 TVQVNARI
+767 AVQANARI
-775 SIGAGTNVRTFDPDD
+775 SIGAGANVRTLDPDD
-790 IPLSRRNTKGRRVLK
+790 IPLSSRITKGRRVLK
-805 PRTTDAEL
+805 PRTTDPE
-813 PAPAGDGNDGSTP
+813 PTAPADDGTDGSAP
-826 QAPGKRSRP
+826 QAPSKRSRSS
-835 ARATNLI
+835 RATGLI